1 MRSANAAS
9 ADTQRATGVN
19 KRGRA
24 PLADAGSLVAPPLLG
39 EFVTI
44 ADAMDSA
51 REQFQ
56 DREAYVEG
64 DRRVTFG
71 AWLDDA
77 DRVAALLAD
86 RGVRAGD
93 VVAILLPT
101 SIDYAITY
109 AAIARLGAIATGLNP
124 RLGAAR
130 SQPSSSAPDRSWPC
144 STSARF
150 RQGCRLT

>member
-1 MRSANAAS
+1 MRW
-9 ADTQRATGVN
+9 TPRA
-19 KRGRA
+19 
-24 PLADAGSLVAPPLLG
+24 
-39 EFVTI
+39 
-44 ADAMDSA
+44 
-51 REQFQ
+51 EQFR
-56 DREAYVEG
+56 DREAYLEG

-86 RGVRAGD
+86 RGVHAGD

-124 RLGAAR
+124 RLGAREVAAIFERAEPKLAVLDDGPLPAGLPPDVTVFRRHDLGAAR
-130 SQPSSSAPDRSWPC
+130 RVQHRPAPHD
-144 STSARF
+144 ARVPPPI
-150 RQGCRLT
+150 RW